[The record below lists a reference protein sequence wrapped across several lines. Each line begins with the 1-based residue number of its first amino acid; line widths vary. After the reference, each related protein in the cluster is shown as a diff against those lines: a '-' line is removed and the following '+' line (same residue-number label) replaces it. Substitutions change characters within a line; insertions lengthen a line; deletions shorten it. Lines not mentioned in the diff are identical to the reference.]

1 MPCNEVSY
9 SAIKPS
15 IGRIPESVKQN
26 VAGVSIV
33 IVDVHTHAWDCQSHV
48 DPGFLQDLQN
58 IHPGARIDIGVEF
71 DRYFKAME
79 PCDRAICFGLRGL
92 LTGIHVPNEFIAG
105 FVTRAPEKLIGF
117 MALDPNERSWQE
129 DFEHSLQDLHL
140 RGVKLGPIYAGFDPT
155 DSKLDWLYANC
166 VKHNLPVLFHMG
178 TSFVR
183 LGPLAC
189 SRPGLIDAVGARFP
203 DLRIVIA
210 HLGHPW
216 EGEAI
221 AVIRK
226 HPNVYADVSALY
238 GRPWQ
243 FYHSMMLAQEYGIL
257 HKLLFGSDYPFTTP
271 AGSLEGL
278 RAVNRFTKGT
288 ALPCVS
294 LQAIEEIIHRDAL
307 GLLWGEPV

>member
-1 MPCNEVSY
+1 
-9 SAIKPS
+9 
-15 IGRIPESVKQN
+15 
-26 VAGVSIV
+26 V
-33 IVDVHTHAWDCQSHV
+33 IVDVHTHAWDCQSHL
-48 DPGFLQDLQN
+48 DAGFLQDLQN
-58 IHPGARIDIGVEF
+58 CHPGVPIDIRVEF
-71 DRYFKAME
+71 DTYLKAME

-92 LTGIHVPNEFIAG
+92 RSGLRVPNDFVAG
-105 FVTRAPEKLIGF
+105 FVARAPEKLIGF
-117 MALDPNERSWQE
+117 MSLDPTEPLWQDDFERSR
-129 DFEHSLQDLHL
+129 QDLRL

-155 DSKLDWLYANC
+155 DAKLDWLYANC

-183 LGPLAC
+183 LGPLAY
-189 SRPGLIDAVGARFP
+189 SRPMLIDAVAGRFA
-203 DLRIVIA
+203 DLKIVIA

-216 EGEAI
+216 ADEAI
-221 AVIRK
+221 VVIRK

-243 FYHSMMLAQEYGIL
+243 FYNALLLAQEYGVF

-288 ALPCVS
+288 NLPCVS
-294 LQAIEEIIHRDAL
+294 LQAIEEVIHRDAIH
-307 GLLWGEPV
+307 LLWGELV